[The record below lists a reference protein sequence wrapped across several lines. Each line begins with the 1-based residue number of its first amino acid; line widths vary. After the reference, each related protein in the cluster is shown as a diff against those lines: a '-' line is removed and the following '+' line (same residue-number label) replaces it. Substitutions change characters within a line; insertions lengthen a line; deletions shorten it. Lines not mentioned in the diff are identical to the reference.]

1 MFMSNAGI
9 CPTGWKSD
17 KYDNLIKETA
27 NTIDP
32 AKRLEKFK
40 EAEKLLIFEDG
51 VISPGVWRFKN
62 TFIRKYIKNYMAP
75 TFGALDLKYTYT
87 DGRE

>member
-1 MFMSNAGI
+1 MFMSEAGI
-9 CPTGWKSD
+9 CNTGWKSA
-17 KYDNLIKETA
+17 KYDNLIKEA
-27 NTIDP
+27 GNSIDP

-62 TFIRKYIKNYMAP
+62 TFVRKYIKNYMSP

-87 DGRE
+87 EGRE